1 MPAHLFCSY
10 GALLYPSHL
19 FLDNGHMH
27 ADTGYGGT
35 DIHSPGNIFGTHLCL
50 RLSTEI
56 LRKQVAEWKMIRKA
70 ELRHVR
76 KN

>member
-1 MPAHLFCSY
+1 
-10 GALLYPSHL
+10 
-19 FLDNGHMH
+19 MH